1 MSVVSAIDSYAG
13 LSAHQQLGEKGH
25 CEYSWKERTG
35 GFEGD
40 ICKIFFQMVRSKGTK
55 TAAHSVEKEVR
66 SLLNALN
73 TRMAEL
79 RTEATAAA
87 VTAATTPTADSGA
100 GESATTSEA
109 HSSAFAE
116 RHTILNLLTTL
127 YRLSAHTRDII
138 SGKGERDLAYA
149 MVLIWYDVAPSLAFQ
164 LASRFW
170 DEHGERTHPYGSW
183 KDVKYLCEFVKLRT
197 HNEKHPII
205 KFAVEEIV
213 NQVRR
218 DYDALTD
225 YNKATA
231 AASTP
236 TVASDASTSDTTAQ
250 PSISLAARWVP
261 REKSH
266 FSWLNEAVAREMYPH
281 LYATAT
287 SDSSMLRANRMA
299 RTHLRRLLSSL
310 NAQLDTTQIKMCG
323 RTWREIQ
330 FNHVTSSTLAKNRL
344 AFLNQTKHKNQRSHH
359 ADRIAC
365 AEHLAAHLDA
375 AASGDKTAKVHG
387 KRLSV
392 YELVRDAVNHLH
404 SSRALG
410 SKEAAILN
418 LQWEDNAKM
427 NGALGPIIPMSD
439 TSGSMSCDENRP
451 LFSSIGLGIRVSE
464 CAHPAFR
471 NRVLTFSESPSWVNL
486 EKCGSFVEKVDT
498 LRKAPWGGHTNFY
511 DATRLILDALIENDV
526 DPADVRGMTLAVFS
540 DMQIDSATSV
550 KPNSTMFDNIKRMFE
565 EAGMRTKYKVPYDAP
580 HILFWNLRSTSGFP
594 VATTTENVTMMS
606 GFSAALLNAF
616 CDKGVAAL
624 REMTPIKML
633 YDVLGHSRFDAL
645 DDIMEKHYE

>member
-1 MSVVSAIDSYAG
+1 MSVVSAIDSHAG
-13 LSAHQQLGEKGH
+13 LGTHQQLGENGH

-40 ICKIFFQMVRSKGTK
+40 LCKIFFQMVRSKGTK
-55 TAAHSVEKEVR
+55 TAAHSVEREIR
-66 SLLNALN
+66 SLLTALN
-73 TRMAEL
+73 ARMTEL
-79 RTEATAAA
+79 RAETAAIA
-87 VTAATTPTADSGA
+87 VAAATTTTADSGA
-100 GESATTSEA
+100 GDCAITSEA

-116 RHTILNLLTTL
+116 RRTILNLLTTL

-170 DEHGERTHPYGSW
+170 DEHSERTHPYGSW

-197 HNEKHPII
+197 RNEKHPVI

-218 DYDALTD
+218 DHDALTD
-225 YNKATA
+225 YKKS
-231 AASTP
+231 AASDP
-236 TVASDASTSDTTAQ
+236 PSQ

-281 LYATAT
+281 LYASAT
-287 SDSSMLRANRMA
+287 SDSSLLRADRMA

-330 FNHVTSSTLAKNRL
+330 FNRVTSSTLAKNRL
-344 AFLNQTKHKNQRSHH
+344 AFLNQTKQKNQRSHH

-392 YELVRDAVNHLH
+392 YELVRDAVSHLD
-404 SSRALG
+404 SSRTLD

-427 NGALGPIIPMSD
+427 NGALGAIIPMSD

-486 EKCGSFVEKVDT
+486 EKCGSFVEKVSA
-498 LRKAPWGGHTNFY
+498 LRRAPWGGQTNFY
-511 DATRLILDALIENDV
+511 DAARLILDALVENDV

-540 DMQIDSATSV
+540 DMQIDSATSM
-550 KPNSTMFDNIKRMFE
+550 KPNRTMFHNIKRMFE
-565 EAGMRTKYKVPYDAP
+565 EAGMRTKHKVPYDAP

-594 VATTTENVTMMS
+594 VTTTTENVTMMS

>member
-1 MSVVSAIDSYAG
+1 MSVVSAIDSHAG
-13 LSAHQQLGEKGH
+13 VGTHQQLGEKGH

-40 ICKIFFQMVRSKGTK
+40 LCKIFFQMVRSKGTK
-55 TAAHSVEKEVR
+55 TAAHSVEREIR
-66 SLLNALN
+66 SLLTALN
-73 TRMAEL
+73 KRMTEL
-79 RTEATAAA
+79 SA
-87 VTAATTPTADSGA
+87 VVSALADSGA
-100 GESATTSEA
+100 GDSATSSEA
-109 HSSAFAE
+109 RSSAFEE

-170 DEHGERTHPYGSW
+170 DEHSERTHPYGSW

-197 HNEKHPII
+197 RNEKHPII

-218 DYDALTD
+218 DHDSFTD
-225 YNKATA
+225 HKKA
-231 AASTP
+231 P
-236 TVASDASTSDTTAQ
+236 ASDTPSQ
-250 PSISLAARWVP
+250 PSISLASRWVP

-287 SDSSMLRANRMA
+287 SDSSLLRADRMA

-344 AFLNQTKHKNQRSHH
+344 AFLNQTKQKNQRSHH

-392 YELVRDAVNHLH
+392 YELVRDAVSYLG
-404 SSRALG
+404 SSRALD

-427 NGALGPIIPMSD
+427 TGALGPIIPMSD

-486 EKCGSFVEKVDT
+486 EKCGSFVEKVDM
-498 LRKAPWGGHTNFY
+498 LRRAPWGGNTNFY
-511 DATRLILDALIENDV
+511 GAARLILDALIENDV

-565 EAGMRTKYKVPYDAP
+565 EAGMRTKHKVPYDAP

-594 VATTTENVTMMS
+594 TATTTENVTMMS

-633 YDVLGHSRFDAL
+633 YDVLGHTRFDAL
-645 DDIMEKHYE
+645 DDIIEKHYE

>member
-1 MSVVSAIDSYAG
+1 MSVVSAIDSHTG
-13 LSAHQQLGEKGH
+13 LSTHQQLGEKGH
-25 CEYSWKERTG
+25 CEYAWKERTG

-40 ICKIFFQMVRSKGTK
+40 LCKIFFQMVRSKGTK
-55 TAAHSVEKEVR
+55 TAAHSVEREIR
-66 SLLNALN
+66 TLLTALN
-73 TRMAEL
+73 TRMTEL
-79 RTEATAAA
+79 RAE
-87 VTAATTPTADSGA
+87 VSADSGA

-109 HSSAFAE
+109 HSSALAE

-170 DEHGERTHPYGSW
+170 DEHSERTHPYGSW
-183 KDVKYLCEFVKLRT
+183 KDVKYLCEFIKLRT

-205 KFAVEEIV
+205 KFAVEEIC

-218 DYDALTD
+218 DYDDFTD
-225 YNKATA
+225 YKKATA
-231 AASTP
+231 AAS
-236 TVASDASTSDTTAQ
+236 ASTSTSDSSDVSPSNTPSH
-250 PSISLAARWVP
+250 PSISLASRWVP

-266 FSWLNEAVAREMYPH
+266 FSWLNAAVAREMYPH

-287 SDSSMLRANRMA
+287 SDSSLLRADRMA

-344 AFLNQTKHKNQRSHH
+344 AFLNQTKQKNQRSHH

-392 YELVRDAVNHLH
+392 YELVRDAVSYLG

-427 NGALGPIIPMSD
+427 TGALGPIIPMSD

-486 EKCGSFVEKVDT
+486 EKCESFVAKVDM
-498 LRKAPWGGHTNFY
+498 LRRAPWGGNTNFY
-511 DATRLILDALIENDV
+511 GAARLILDALVENDV
-526 DPADVRGMTLAVFS
+526 DPAEVRGMTLAVFS

-550 KPNSTMFDNIKRMFE
+550 KPSSIMFDNIKRMFE
-565 EAGMRTKYKVPYDAP
+565 DAGMRTKHKVPYDAP

-594 VATTTENVTMMS
+594 AATTTENVTMMS

-633 YDVLGHSRFDAL
+633 YDVLGHARFDAL
-645 DDIMEKHYE
+645 DDIIKKHYE